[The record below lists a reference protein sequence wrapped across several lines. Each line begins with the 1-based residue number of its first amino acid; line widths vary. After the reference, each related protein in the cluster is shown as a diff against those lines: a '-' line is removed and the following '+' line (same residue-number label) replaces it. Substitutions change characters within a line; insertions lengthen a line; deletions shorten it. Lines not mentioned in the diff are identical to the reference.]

1 MSDPPAAHLIDHF
14 SQIPDPRL
22 DRKKRHLL
30 IDILVIS
37 ICGGIC
43 GADDWVAIEAFGHA
57 KHDWFKTF
65 LRLPNGIPSH
75 DTFGR
80 VFSLIS
86 PEAFQECFSQW
97 IQAIMPH
104 FSGQVVAVDGKTA
117 RHSYDRASG
126 KRALHM
132 VNAWATKNRV
142 VLGQYN
148 TEEDSNEIAA
158 IPELLHALVL
168 KDCIVTIDAIG
179 CHKEIAEQ
187 IITQEADYVL
197 TVKANQKKLWTYAQ
211 QRFAGDE
218 KALLKNPDIDAWE
231 TRDENHGRIE
241 IRRFWAT
248 DQLDDYPP
256 QAKAAWKG
264 LQSIGMVEA
273 QRQIG
278 KQVSCQRR
286 YFISSLD
293 ADALRLG
300 EAIRAHWAVENSL
313 HWVLDVAF
321 GEDDSRIR
329 QGKAAENMAVIRH
342 IAVSLLQQEKTAK
355 MGVKN
360 KRLKAGWDN
369 TYLTKVLSTTN
380 F

>member
-1 MSDPPAAHLIDHF
+1 MSDLPAIHLIDHF

-37 ICGGIC
+37 ICGAIC
-43 GADDWVAIEAFGHA
+43 GADDWVAIEAFGRA
-57 KHDWFKTF
+57 KYDWFKTF
-65 LRLPNGIPSH
+65 LRLPHGIPSH

-80 VFSLIS
+80 VFWLIS
-86 PEAFQECFSQW
+86 PAAFQECYSQW
-97 IQAIMPH
+97 IQAVIQQLPE
-104 FSGQVVAVDGKTA
+104 QVVAVDGKTA
-117 RHSYDRASG
+117 RRSYDTALG

-132 VNAWATKNRV
+132 VNAWAAKNRV

-148 TEEDSNEIAA
+148 TEEDSNEITV
-158 IPELLHALVL
+158 IPELLRVLVL
-168 KDCIVTIDAIG
+168 KGCIVTIDAIG
-179 CHKEIAEQ
+179 CQKEIVEQ
-187 IITQEADYVL
+187 IVEQEADYVI
-197 TVKANQKKLWTYAQ
+197 TVKANQKKLWTYIQ
-211 QRFAGDE
+211 QHFTGEE
-218 KALLKNPDIDAWE
+218 KNLLKDPDIDFWE
-231 TRDENHGRIE
+231 TQDEDHGRIE

-248 DQLDDYPP
+248 DRLDDYP
-256 QAKAAWKG
+256 QKAAWKG
-264 LQSIGMVEA
+264 LHSVGMVEA

-293 ADALRLG
+293 ANALRMG
-300 EAIRAHWAVENSL
+300 EAIRAHWTIENSL

-321 GEDDSRIR
+321 GEDNSRIR
-329 QGKAAENMAVIRH
+329 HGNAAENMAVLRH
-342 IAVSLLQQEKTAK
+342 IAVSLIRQEKTAK

-360 KRLKAGWDN
+360 KRLQAGWDN